1 LIYKGCKA
9 NNFRRV
15 NSFQNRD
22 YGTILAA
29 KNRNNQAHNH
39 QKNFTMKKLLLLP
52 LFFLGSMAVSKA
64 QAPVTSG
71 METKNGPV
79 MTFEVLE
86 YNFGAI
92 KQGESVTHEFKF
104 KNTGRE
110 PLIINNAVG
119 SCGCTVPDYPKE
131 PIKPN
136 GTGTIK
142 VTFNS
147 AGKMGQQD
155 KTVTLTYDTD
165 KTIVLHIKGNVEATA
180 TPATGTPGATPPTP
194 QGGTTAPK
202 ATGTQAT
209 TTAPKASTTPS
220 TAPKSSAT
228 SAPTKSQPAT
238 VTASPAPAAAEKP
251 KH

>member
-1 LIYKGCKA
+1 
-9 NNFRRV
+9 
-15 NSFQNRD
+15 
-22 YGTILAA
+22 
-29 KNRNNQAHNH
+29 
-39 QKNFTMKKLLLLP
+39 MLLLP

-71 METKNGPV
+71 MESKNGPV

-86 YNFGAI
+86 YNYGTI
-92 KQGESVTHEFKF
+92 KQGESVTYEFKF

-136 GTGTIK
+136 GSGIIK

-147 AGKMGQQD
+147 AGKMGMQD

-165 KTIVLHIKGNVEATA
+165 KTNVLHIKGNVEAAAAPKDGQSAPQGGTA
-180 TPATGTPGATPPTP
+180 TPAPKSTTTPATTTVPKGTNGAA
-194 QGGTTAPK
+194 TTAPK
-202 ATGTQAT
+202 SATTAPATAAPRT
-209 TTAPKASTTPS
+209 TTAAPT
-220 TAPKSSAT
+220 TAPT
-228 SAPTKSQPAT
+228 AP
-238 VTASPAPAAAEKP
+238 AEKP

>member
-1 LIYKGCKA
+1 
-9 NNFRRV
+9 
-15 NSFQNRD
+15 
-22 YGTILAA
+22 
-29 KNRNNQAHNH
+29 
-39 QKNFTMKKLLLLP
+39 MKKLLLLP
-52 LFFLGSMAVSKA
+52 LFVLGSMTVSKA

-92 KQGESVTHEFKF
+92 KQGEIVTREFKF

-131 PIKPN
+131 PIKP
-136 GTGTIK
+136 GGSGIIK

-165 KTIVLHIKGNVEATA
+165 KTIVLHIKGNVEAATA
-180 TPATGTPGATPPTP
+180 APAPTNTPTPAPNGTTTPGPKGSSTPATTSPAPKSTATTTPATGTGSPS
-194 QGGTTAPK
+194 K
-202 ATGTQAT
+202 TGVA
-209 TTAPKASTTPS
+209 
-220 TAPKSSAT
+220 
-228 SAPTKSQPAT
+228 PAT
-238 VTASPAPAAAEKP
+238 VTAVPAEKP

>member
-1 LIYKGCKA
+1 
-9 NNFRRV
+9 
-15 NSFQNRD
+15 
-22 YGTILAA
+22 
-29 KNRNNQAHNH
+29 
-39 QKNFTMKKLLLLP
+39 MKKLLLLP
-52 LFFLGSMAVSKA
+52 LFFLGSIAVSKA

-86 YNFGAI
+86 YNYGTI

-147 AGKMGQQD
+147 AGKMGAQD

-165 KTIVLHIKGNVEATA
+165 KTIVLHIKGNVEAA
-180 TPATGTPGATPPTP
+180 AAP
-194 QGGTTAPK
+194 GTTPTAP
-202 ATGTQAT
+202 TGNGT
-209 TTAPKASTTPS
+209 TTAPKGSTTAPATTAPKGS
-220 TAPKSSAT
+220 TAPAT
-228 SAPTKSQPAT
+228 TTPKTAATTPATAPKAPAT
-238 VTASPAPAAAEKP
+238 VSAAPAPATADKP

>member
-1 LIYKGCKA
+1 
-9 NNFRRV
+9 
-15 NSFQNRD
+15 
-22 YGTILAA
+22 
-29 KNRNNQAHNH
+29 
-39 QKNFTMKKLLLLP
+39 MKKLLLLP
-52 LFFLGSMAVSKA
+52 LFFLGSMTVSKA

-86 YNFGAI
+86 YNFGTI
-92 KQGESVTHEFKF
+92 KQGEVVTREYKF
-104 KNTGRE
+104 KNTGKE

-136 GTGTIK
+136 GTGIIK

-147 AGKMGQQD
+147 AGKLNQQD

-165 KTIVLHIKGNVEATA
+165 KTIVLHLKGMVEAPAA
-180 TPATGTPGATPPTP
+180 TPAPQTPAPQAPGTS
-194 QGGTTAPK
+194 K
-202 ATGTQAT
+202 ATGAQ
-209 TTAPKASTTPS
+209 S
-220 TAPKSSAT
+220 TAPT
-228 SAPTKSQPAT
+228 TPAPQKAQPAT
-238 VTASPAPAAAEKP
+238 APATTGDKP

>member
-1 LIYKGCKA
+1 
-9 NNFRRV
+9 
-15 NSFQNRD
+15 
-22 YGTILAA
+22 
-29 KNRNNQAHNH
+29 
-39 QKNFTMKKLLLLP
+39 MKKLILLP
-52 LFFLGSMAVSKA
+52 LFLIAAITVAKA

-79 MTFEVLE
+79 MTFDVLE
-86 YNFGAI
+86 YTFETI
-92 KQGESVTHEFKF
+92 KQGDIVTREYKF
-104 KNTGRE
+104 KNTGKE

-136 GTGTIK
+136 GTGVIK

-165 KTIVLHIKGNVEATA
+165 KTIVLHLKGNVEAPA
-180 TPATGTPGATPPTP
+180 AAPAPQTPAQTAPANN
-194 QGGTTAPK
+194 GGTTTPAPAPK
-202 ATGTQAT
+202 TSGTKT
-209 TTAPKASTTPS
+209 
-220 TAPKSSAT
+220 
-228 SAPTKSQPAT
+228 PAT
-238 VTASPAPAAAEKP
+238 VTATPVAAPATAEKP

>member
-1 LIYKGCKA
+1 
-9 NNFRRV
+9 
-15 NSFQNRD
+15 
-22 YGTILAA
+22 
-29 KNRNNQAHNH
+29 
-39 QKNFTMKKLLLLP
+39 MKKLLLLP
-52 LFFLGSMAVSKA
+52 LFFLGSMTVSKA

-86 YNFGAI
+86 YNFGTI
-92 KQGESVTHEFKF
+92 KQGEVVTREFKF

-110 PLIINNAVG
+110 PLIINNAIG

-131 PIKPN
+131 PIKP
-136 GTGTIK
+136 GGSGVIK

-165 KTIVLHIKGNVEATA
+165 KTIVLHIKGNVEAAAAAPAPNNTPTPAQGGTTTPGPKGSA
-180 TPATGTPGATPPTP
+180 TPATTSPAPKTAAATP
-194 QGGTTAPK
+194 
-202 ATGTQAT
+202 
-209 TTAPKASTTPS
+209 
-220 TAPKSSAT
+220 
-228 SAPTKSQPAT
+228 APTGAPSKPGVAPAT
-238 VTASPAPAAAEKP
+238 VTATPAEKP

>member
-1 LIYKGCKA
+1 
-9 NNFRRV
+9 
-15 NSFQNRD
+15 
-22 YGTILAA
+22 
-29 KNRNNQAHNH
+29 
-39 QKNFTMKKLLLLP
+39 MKKLLLLP

-86 YNFGAI
+86 YNFGTI
-92 KQGESVTHEFKF
+92 KQGEVVTREYKF
-104 KNTGRE
+104 KNTGKE

-136 GTGTIK
+136 GTGVIK

-147 AGKMGQQD
+147 AGKLNQQD

-165 KTIVLHIKGNVEATA
+165 KTIVLHLKGNVEAPATTA
-180 TPATGTPGATPPTP
+180 APQTPAPQAPASGTP
-194 QGGTTAPK
+194 APK
-202 ATGTQAT
+202 SSGTQAT
-209 TTAPKASTTPS
+209 QPTSPAPQKA
-220 TAPKSSAT
+220 
-228 SAPTKSQPAT
+228 QPAT
-238 VTASPAPAAAEKP
+238 APATTGDKP